1 VSLWGGLLRLGYR
14 LGRHRIGPLPLGYW
28 PLLIGAL
35 GLIVAG
41 RTAAGPYALA
51 LSVTGLILAGIM
63 LIARR
68 QGYIRFRP
76 DESLAAHLPPDV
88 APIEADE
95 KIPIQV
101 TGMLRVRNSRRYF
114 VQAGTDFATMEN
126 REHIAMARIPV
137 SRMWLMAKSSHE
149 EEGWWYAFVKPAHI
163 RSIQTGWL
171 CHGLRLRPA
180 LKLVY
185 LHRQLIEGKKE
196 TKEVDTEET
205 LYLSAAAPLTIH
217 RLLEDLV
224 RDAGRPVEHQQ
235 YVPL

>member
-28 PLLIGAL
+28 PLLVGVL
-35 GLIVAG
+35 WLIVAG

-51 LSVTGLILAGIM
+51 LSLTGFILTGIM

-68 QGYIRFRP
+68 QAYIRFRP

-95 KIPIQV
+95 KIPIQA
-101 TGMLRVRNSRRYF
+101 TGTLRVRNSRRYF
-114 VQAGTDFATMEN
+114 VEAATDFATMEN
-126 REHIAMARIPV
+126 REHIVMARIPV
-137 SRMWLMAKSSHE
+137 SRIWLVAKSSQE

-163 RSIQTGWL
+163 RGIQTGWL
-171 CHGLRLRPA
+171 YHGLRLRPA

-185 LHRQLIEGKKE
+185 LHRQLIEGKKK
-196 TKEVDTEET
+196 TKEVTTEET
-205 LYLSAAAPLTIH
+205 LYLSAADPLTIH